1 MSGTGELEAQLAFV
15 EDALQTLDAAMASQQ
30 QQILRL
36 EQQTTCS
43 ILTALRK
50 EHSVQIQTLTVY
62 FQMATSLQL
71 KV

>member
-36 EQQTTCS
+36 EQQIDVMQQRLKEQGHRLDS
-43 ILTALRK
+43 IA
-50 EHSVQIQTLTVY
+50 EPDAEPQPPHY
-62 FQMATSLQL
+62 
-71 KV
+71 

>member
-36 EQQTTCS
+36 EQQIDVMQQRLKEQGHRLDS
-43 ILTALRK
+43 IA
-50 EHSVQIQTLTVY
+50 EPDAEAPPPHY
-62 FQMATSLQL
+62 
-71 KV
+71 

>member
-36 EQQTTCS
+36 EQQIDVMQQRLKEQGHRLDS
-43 ILTALRK
+43 IA
-50 EHSVQIQTLTVY
+50 EPDAGPPPPHY
-62 FQMATSLQL
+62 
-71 KV
+71 

>member
-36 EQQTTCS
+36 EQQIDVMQQRLKEQGHRLDS
-43 ILTALRK
+43 IVEPDA
-50 EHSVQIQTLTVY
+50 EPPPPHY
-62 FQMATSLQL
+62 
-71 KV
+71 

>member
-36 EQQTTCS
+36 EQQIDVMQQRLKEQGHRLDS
-43 ILTALRK
+43 IAAPDA
-50 EHSVQIQTLTVY
+50 EPPPPHY
-62 FQMATSLQL
+62 
-71 KV
+71 

>member
-36 EQQTTCS
+36 EHQIDVMQQRLKEQGHRLDS
-43 ILTALRK
+43 IA
-50 EHSVQIQTLTVY
+50 EPDAEPPPPHY
-62 FQMATSLQL
+62 
-71 KV
+71 

>member
-36 EQQTTCS
+36 EQQIDVMQQRLKEQGHRLDS
-43 ILTALRK
+43 IAEPDAELPPP
-50 EHSVQIQTLTVY
+50 HY
-62 FQMATSLQL
+62 
-71 KV
+71 

>member
-36 EQQTTCS
+36 EQQIDVMQQRLKGQGHRLDS
-43 ILTALRK
+43 IA
-50 EHSVQIQTLTVY
+50 EPDAEPPPPHY
-62 FQMATSLQL
+62 
-71 KV
+71 

>member
-36 EQQTTCS
+36 EQQ
-43 ILTALRK
+43 IDVMQQR
-50 EHSVQIQTLTVY
+50 
-62 FQMATSLQL
+62 L
-71 KV
+71 KVQLIKQY

>member
-36 EQQTTCS
+36 EQQIDVMQQRLKEQGNRLDS
-43 ILTALRK
+43 IA
-50 EHSVQIQTLTVY
+50 EPDAEPPPPHY
-62 FQMATSLQL
+62 
-71 KV
+71 